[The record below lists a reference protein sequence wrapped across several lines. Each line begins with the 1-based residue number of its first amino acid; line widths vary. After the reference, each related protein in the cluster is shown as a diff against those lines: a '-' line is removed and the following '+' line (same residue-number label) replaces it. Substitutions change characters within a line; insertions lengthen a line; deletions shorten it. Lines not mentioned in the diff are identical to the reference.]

1 VIHGPDGPY
10 VLVFSAQKGNLTK
23 RKVEFGKEWE
33 GMAAIVGGVRDKE
46 FVVMGD
52 TFSFDAERRLQ
63 GAQ

>member
-1 VIHGPDGPY
+1 
-10 VLVFSAQKGNLTK
+10 
-23 RKVEFGKEWE
+23 
-33 GMAAIVGGVRDKE
+33 VRDKE